1 MVSRFTT
8 TRILK
13 IAVPALV
20 AIFCIASLLP
30 AAARTRRVR
39 AITKP
44 KFDPTARQVGL
55 FQGIKDGSLSAR
67 LILKDSRQGN
77 VLIENKTD
85 QPLTVK
91 LPDAVVGVQVLK
103 QGGMG
108 MGMGSPGGGGGG
120 QQGGGGGGGGQSSGG
135 GMSGGGGGGMSGGG
149 GGGMGMFSIPPR
161 RIVRLPYRGV
171 CLEHGKREPTSRMRY
186 RLVSVEEYS
195 KDAGLHELLRLVA
208 RGRIP
213 TPVAQ
218 AAAWNINSQMHW
230 QSLAAKRRSRLGGGY
245 QPPYF
250 HLQHLISARQ
260 LVAVARARGAERQRN
275 KQKKAGERPPQA
287 EPTRPARGVRTFQSR
302 SASR

>member
-20 AIFCIASLLP
+20 AIFCVSSALP
-30 AAARTRRVR
+30 AAARTRRVP

-44 KFDPTARQVGL
+44 KFDPAAKKVEL
-55 FQGIKDGSLSAR
+55 FKAMKDGSLTAR
-67 LILKDSRQGN
+67 LILKNSREGN

-108 MGMGSPGGGGGG
+108 GGMGGGGGGGGQSSGGGMGGGGGG
-120 QQGGGGGGGGQSSGG
+120 QQGGGGGGG
-135 GMSGGGGGGMSGGG
+135 
-149 GGGMGMFSIPPR
+149 MGMFSIPPR
-161 RIVRLPYRGV
+161 KVVRLPYRGV

-186 RLVSVEEYS
+186 ALIPVEQYS
-195 KDAGLHELLRLVA
+195 KDASLHELLTLVA
-208 RGRIP
+208 RGQLP

-218 AAAWNINSQMHW
+218 AAAWNINSKMPW
-230 QSLAAKRRSRLGGGY
+230 QSLAAKRRSRLGGGFH
-245 QPPYF
+245 PPYF
-250 HLQHLISARQ
+250 HLQHLIRARQ
-260 LVAVARARGAERQRN
+260 VVAFAKARGAERQRN
-275 KQKKAGERPPQA
+275 RDKADGNVPVG
-287 EPTRPARGVRTFQSR
+287 EPTRPAQGVRTFR
-302 SASR
+302 ATSASR

>member
-20 AIFCIASLLP
+20 AIFCVSSALP

-44 KFDPTARQVGL
+44 KFDPNAKQVEL
-55 FQGIKDGSLSAR
+55 FKGMKDGSLAAR
-67 LILKDSRQGN
+67 LILKNSREGN

-91 LPDAVVGVQVLK
+91 LPDAFVGVQVLK

-108 MGMGSPGGGGGG
+108 MGMNSGGGGGG
-120 QQGGGGGGGGQSSGG
+120 QQGGGGGGGGGQSSGG
-135 GMSGGGGGGMSGGG
+135 GAQGGGGGGQQGGGG

-161 RIVRLPYRGV
+161 KVVRLPYRGV
-171 CLEHGKREPTSRMRY
+171 CLEHGKREPTSRMY
-186 RLVSVEEYS
+186 YALIPVEQYS
-195 KDAGLHELLRLVA
+195 KDASLHELLTLVA
-208 RGRIP
+208 RRQLP

-218 AAAWNINSQMHW
+218 AAAWNINSKMPW
-230 QSLAAKRRSRLGGGY
+230 QSLAAKRRTRLGGGY

-250 HLQHLISARQ
+250 HLQHLIRARQ
-260 LVAVARARGAERQRN
+260 VVAFSRARGAQRQRN
-275 KQKKAGERPPQA
+275 KKDKAPQT
-287 EPTRPARGVRTFQSR
+287 EPTRPARGVRTFQTTSTSR
-302 SASR
+302 